1 MSLIFAAAEKLNWAF
16 KLYDIDNDG
25 LVDLHEMAVI
35 METLD
40 DIEGVKPGEAQEVAK
55 GDPDHVP
62 TALERAAS
70 LFAALDRNNDGSLT
84 RKEFVASYA
93 QRGNILRRQ
102 DADEQRRRLN
112 CLLLYGPH
120 VNREVGNTGVVAFV
134 CNLINTRTN
143 VEVVEL

>member
-1 MSLIFAAAEKLNWAF
+1 MTNR
-16 KLYDIDNDG
+16 N
-25 LVDLHEMAVI
+25 
-35 METLD
+35 
-40 DIEGVKPGEAQEVAK
+40 
-55 GDPDHVP
+55 PDHV
-62 TALERAAS
+62 
-70 LFAALDRNNDGSLT
+70 RNNDGSLT

-143 VEVVEL
+143 VEVVDILTFSATNNTCFRFV